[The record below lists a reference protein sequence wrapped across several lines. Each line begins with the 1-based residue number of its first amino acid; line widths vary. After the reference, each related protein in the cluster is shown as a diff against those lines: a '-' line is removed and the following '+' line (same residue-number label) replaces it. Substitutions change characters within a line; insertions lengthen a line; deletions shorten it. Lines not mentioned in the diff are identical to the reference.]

1 MAARM
6 ADAAPPSR
14 AAREAQFAAEV
25 EANLRRNMIANFTH
39 GMLGMTGFRIIYAP
53 TLLPAYLQLISGSAF
68 IVGLGQAL
76 IQLGLV
82 ASPLWSA
89 AALEH
94 RKRIL
99 PAAIRYG
106 TCMRLAVLGVAVSG
120 YLLGGWMLVATT
132 LLCLLALGL
141 FNGMQRVA
149 FQMVISK
156 LIPTDRRGRLQG
168 ARNLMGGAV
177 AAALS
182 YVAGK
187 YLIDANAL
195 GNGYATTFL
204 FAFVLTSLGLAALQ
218 FGVVEPDA
226 PAVRP
231 ETGVRERLR
240 DVPALLADHDYRWFM
255 VAQALA
261 MAGRIAAPFYILIAT
276 SAAGGSGS
284 AMTLDGAT
292 IGLLSFAFLGA
303 DTLSNLAW
311 GVMGDKAGYR
321 ATMIASLAI
330 TLAGLA
336 LLEFGTAPWMV
347 VAAFA
352 AFGIG
357 SAGYGLSAQTMVL
370 EFGDR
375 EDLPMR
381 IALSTMVEGGVSA
394 LAPLAGGL
402 ILLWASSDLLLGAAA
417 VLTFSAA
424 MLLLLRVRDPR
435 RRAAPVWED

>member
-1 MAARM
+1 M
-6 ADAAPPSR
+6 ADASSPSR
-14 AAREAQFAAEV
+14 ATREAHFAAEV
-25 EANLRRNMIANFTH
+25 EANLRRNMIANFIH

-76 IQLGLV
+76 IQLGLLV
-82 ASPLWSA
+82 SPIWSA
-89 AALEH
+89 ASLEH

-99 PAAIRYG
+99 PAAIRFG
-106 TCMRLAVLGVAVSG
+106 TLMRLAVLGIAVAG
-120 YLLGGWMLVATT
+120 FLMGGIALVLAT
-132 LLCLLALGL
+132 LFCLAALGL

-177 AAALS
+177 AAVLS
-182 YVAGK
+182 YAAGK

-204 FAFVLTSLGLAALQ
+204 FAFVLTSLGLMALQ
-218 FGVVEPDA
+218 WGVVEPDA
-226 PAVRP
+226 PAVR
-231 ETGVRERLR
+231 EAVGMRARLR
-240 DVPALLADHDYRWFM
+240 DIPALLEDRDYRWFM
-255 VAQALA
+255 IAQGCA

-276 SAAGGSGS
+276 RT
-284 AMTLDGAT
+284 MPLDGT
-292 IGLLSFAFLGA
+292 TVGLLSLAFLGA

-311 GVMGDKAGYR
+311 GVMGDRTGYR
-321 ATMIASLAI
+321 ATFIASLGFV
-330 TLAGLA
+330 LLGLG
-336 LLEFGTAPWMV
+336 LLEFAASREMTI
-347 VAAFA
+347 AAFA

-357 SAGYGLSAQTMVL
+357 GAGYGMSAQTMVL
-370 EFGDR
+370 EFGTR

-394 LAPLAGGL
+394 IAPLVGGL
-402 ILLWASSDLLLGAAA
+402 LLLWASSDALLTTAA
-417 VLTFSAA
+417 VLTLAA
-424 MLLLLRVRDPR
+424 VALLIGKVRDPR
-435 RRAAPVWED
+435 RREAPVWDD

>member
-1 MAARM
+1 MP
-6 ADAAPPSR
+6 DPSHPPSR
-14 AAREAQFAAEV
+14 AAREAQFSAEV
-25 EANLRRNMIANFTH
+25 ETNLKRNMVANFVH

-53 TLLPAYLQLISGSAF
+53 TLLPAYLQLISGSAV

-76 IQLGLV
+76 IQLGLLV
-82 ASPLWSA
+82 SPIWSA
-89 AALEH
+89 ASLEH

-99 PAAIRYG
+99 PAAIRFG
-106 TCMRLAVLGVAVSG
+106 TLMRLAVLGIAIAG
-120 YLLGGWMLVATT
+120 YLLGGIALVLAT
-132 LLCLLALGL
+132 LFCLAALGL

-177 AAALS
+177 AAVLS
-182 YVAGK
+182 YAAGR

-204 FAFVLTSLGLAALQ
+204 FAFILTSLGLIALQ
-218 FGVVEPDA
+218 WGVVEPDA

-231 ETGVRERLR
+231 QASVRERLR
-240 DVPALLADHDYRWFM
+240 DLPALMEDRDYRWFM
-255 VAQALA
+255 IAQGLA

-276 SAAGGSGS
+276 GGSSPDRS
-284 AMTLDGAT
+284 AMPLDGAT
-292 IGLLSFAFLGA
+292 IGLLSLAFLGA

-311 GVMGDKAGYR
+311 GVMGDRTGYR
-321 ATMIASLAI
+321 ATFIASLGFV
-330 TLAGLA
+330 LLGLG
-336 LLEFGTAPWMV
+336 LLEYGTSRELTI
-347 VAAFA
+347 AAFA

-357 SAGYGLSAQTMVL
+357 GAGYGMAAQTMVL
-370 EFGDR
+370 EFGTR

-394 LAPLAGGL
+394 IAPLVGGL
-402 ILLWASSDLLLGAAA
+402 LLLWAGSDSLLFAAA
-417 VLTFSAA
+417 GLTMAAIVLLIAK
-424 MLLLLRVRDPR
+424 VRDPR
-435 RRAAPVWED
+435 RRDAPVWDD

>member
-1 MAARM
+1 M
-6 ADAAPPSR
+6 ADASPPSR
-14 AAREAQFAAEV
+14 ATREAQFTAEV
-25 EANLRRNMIANFTH
+25 ETNLRRNMVANFIH

-76 IQLGLV
+76 IQLGLLV
-82 ASPLWSA
+82 SPIWSA
-89 AALEH
+89 ASLEH

-99 PAAIRYG
+99 PAAIRFG
-106 TCMRLAVLGVAVSG
+106 TLMRLAVLGIAIAG
-120 YLLGGWMLVATT
+120 YLLGGVALVVAT
-132 LLCLLALGL
+132 LLCLAALGL

-177 AAALS
+177 AAVLS
-182 YVAGK
+182 YAAGK

-204 FAFVLTSLGLAALQ
+204 FAFVLTSLGLMALQ
-218 FGVVEPDA
+218 WGVVEPDA
-226 PAVRP
+226 PAVR
-231 ETGVRERLR
+231 EAVGVWARLR
-240 DVPALLADHDYRWFM
+240 DIPVLMEDRDYRWFM
-255 VAQALA
+255 IAQGLA

-276 SAAGGSGS
+276 RT
-284 AMTLDGAT
+284 MPLDGTT
-292 IGLLSFAFLGA
+292 IGILSLAFLGA

-311 GVMGDKAGYR
+311 GLMGDRTGYR
-321 ATMIASLAI
+321 ATFIASLGFV
-330 TLAGLA
+330 LLGLG
-336 LLEFGTAPWMV
+336 LLEFATSAVMTI
-347 VAAFA
+347 AAFA

-357 SAGYGLSAQTMVL
+357 GAGYGMSAQTMVL
-370 EFGDR
+370 EFGAR

-394 LAPLAGGL
+394 IAPLIGGL
-402 ILLWASSDLLLGAAA
+402 LLLWASSDALLTTAALLTLAAA
-417 VLTFSAA
+417 A
-424 MLLLLRVRDPR
+424 LLIGRVRDPR
-435 RRAAPVWED
+435 RREAPVWDD

>member
-1 MAARM
+1 M
-6 ADAAPPSR
+6 ADADIPSR

-25 EANLRRNMIANFTH
+25 ETNLRRNMVANFIH

-76 IQLGLV
+76 IQLGLLV
-82 ASPLWSA
+82 SPIWSA
-89 AALEH
+89 ASLEH
-94 RKRIL
+94 KKRIL
-99 PAAIRYG
+99 PAAIRFG
-106 TCMRLAVLGVAVSG
+106 TLMRLAVLGIAIAG
-120 YLLGGWMLVATT
+120 YLLGEVALVVAT
-132 LLCLLALGL
+132 LLCLAALGL

-177 AAALS
+177 AAVLS
-182 YVAGK
+182 YAAGK

-204 FAFVLTSLGLAALQ
+204 FAFVLTSLGLMALQ
-218 FGVVEPDA
+218 WGVVEPDA
-226 PAVRP
+226 PAVR
-231 ETGVRERLR
+231 EAVGVRARLR
-240 DVPALLADHDYRWFM
+240 DIPALMADADYRWFM
-255 VAQALA
+255 IAQGLA

-276 SAAGGSGS
+276 RT
-284 AMTLDGAT
+284 MPLDGTT
-292 IGLLSFAFLGA
+292 IGILSLAFLGA

-311 GVMGDKAGYR
+311 GLMGDRTGYR
-321 ATMIASLAI
+321 ATFIASLGFV
-330 TLAGLA
+330 LLGLG
-336 LLEFGTAPWMV
+336 LLEFATSPVMTI
-347 VAAFA
+347 AAFA

-357 SAGYGLSAQTMVL
+357 GAGYGMSAQTMVL
-370 EFGDR
+370 EFGAR

-394 LAPLAGGL
+394 IAPLIGGL
-402 ILLWASSDLLLGAAA
+402 MLLWASSDALLTTAA
-417 VLTFSAA
+417 VLTFAA
-424 MLLLLRVRDPR
+424 VALLIGKVRDPR
-435 RRAAPVWED
+435 RREAPVWDD

>member
-1 MAARM
+1 M
-6 ADAAPPSR
+6 ADADIPSR

-25 EANLRRNMIANFTH
+25 ETNLRRNMVANFIH

-76 IQLGLV
+76 IQLGLLV
-82 ASPLWSA
+82 SPIWSA
-89 AALEH
+89 ASLEH
-94 RKRIL
+94 KKRIL
-99 PAAIRYG
+99 PAAIRFG
-106 TCMRLAVLGVAVSG
+106 TLMRLAVLGIAIAG
-120 YLLGGWMLVATT
+120 YLLGGVALVVAT
-132 LLCLLALGL
+132 LLCLAALGL

-177 AAALS
+177 AAVLS
-182 YVAGK
+182 YAAGK

-204 FAFVLTSLGLAALQ
+204 FAFVLTSLGLMALQ
-218 FGVVEPDA
+218 WGVVEPDA
-226 PAVRP
+226 PAVR
-231 ETGVRERLR
+231 EAVGVRARLR
-240 DVPALLADHDYRWFM
+240 DIPALMADADYRWFM
-255 VAQALA
+255 IAQGLA

-276 SAAGGSGS
+276 RT
-284 AMTLDGAT
+284 MPLDGTT
-292 IGLLSFAFLGA
+292 IGILSLAFLGA

-311 GVMGDKAGYR
+311 GLMGDRTGYR
-321 ATMIASLAI
+321 ATFIASLGFV
-330 TLAGLA
+330 LLGLG
-336 LLEFGTAPWMV
+336 LLEFATSPVMTI
-347 VAAFA
+347 AAFA

-357 SAGYGLSAQTMVL
+357 GAGYGMSAQTMVL
-370 EFGDR
+370 EFGAR

-394 LAPLAGGL
+394 IAPLIGGL
-402 ILLWASSDLLLGAAA
+402 MLLWASSDALLTTAA
-417 VLTFSAA
+417 VLTFAA
-424 MLLLLRVRDPR
+424 VALLIGKVRDPR
-435 RRAAPVWED
+435 RREAPVWDD

>member
-1 MAARM
+1 M
-6 ADAAPPSR
+6 ADADIPSR

-25 EANLRRNMIANFTH
+25 ETNLRRNMVANFIH

-76 IQLGLV
+76 IQLGLLV
-82 ASPLWSA
+82 SPIWSA
-89 AALEH
+89 ASLEH
-94 RKRIL
+94 KKRIL
-99 PAAIRYG
+99 PAAIRFG
-106 TCMRLAVLGVAVSG
+106 TLMRLAVLGIAIAG
-120 YLLGGWMLVATT
+120 YLLGGVALVVAT
-132 LLCLLALGL
+132 LLCLAALGL

-177 AAALS
+177 AAVLS
-182 YVAGK
+182 YAAGK

-204 FAFVLTSLGLAALQ
+204 FAFVLTSLGLMALQ
-218 FGVVEPDA
+218 WGVVEPDA
-226 PAVRP
+226 PAVR
-231 ETGVRERLR
+231 EAVGVRARLR
-240 DVPALLADHDYRWFM
+240 DIPALMADADYRWFM
-255 VAQALA
+255 IAQGLA

-276 SAAGGSGS
+276 RT
-284 AMTLDGAT
+284 MPLDGTT
-292 IGLLSFAFLGA
+292 IGILSLAFLGA

-311 GVMGDKAGYR
+311 GLMGDRTGYR
-321 ATMIASLAI
+321 ATFIASLGFV
-330 TLAGLA
+330 LLGLG
-336 LLEFGTAPWMV
+336 LLEFATSPVMTI
-347 VAAFA
+347 AAFA

-357 SAGYGLSAQTMVL
+357 GAGYGMSAQTMVL
-370 EFGDR
+370 EFGAR

-394 LAPLAGGL
+394 IAPLIGGL
-402 ILLWASSDLLLGAAA
+402 MLLWASSDALLTTAA
-417 VLTFSAA
+417 VLTLAA
-424 MLLLLRVRDPR
+424 VALLIGKVRDPR
-435 RRAAPVWED
+435 RREAPVWDD